1 LWCDLVRRGIDPVM
15 LRQQS
20 LITPDCGLASHT
32 PSVAARVFRIAS
44 EIGERV
50 RDQSMAHQ
58 WVLGA

>member
-1 LWCDLVRRGIDPVM
+1 
-15 LRQQS
+15 
-20 LITPDCGLASHT
+20 LASHT